1 MNSKV
6 LSQIAGLLVSV
17 MLTACGGGGGGGSTP
32 AGDPQNPGNTTP
44 QGQVP
49 VVQYEMKATLAGAGS
64 VQSVPWGISCTSTSS
79 ISCSANF
86 DTGTAVTLTATPA
99 SGYQFTGWGG
109 ACTGTSTCSLTMSA
123 AKLVTANFAQT
134 PAQVVTPTL
143 ALTTFVSGSGSIT
156 GTATGVSINCATSV
170 CTKEIN
176 KDTVVSLSAVPA
188 TGWVFSG
195 WSGACTGTA
204 ACSVTMSAAK
214 AVTATFV
221 ETKVL
226 TTAISGSGSVVGASV
241 GVSCT
246 SSTCTK
252 AITVNTLVTLSA
264 TPAMGSTFSGWSGAC
279 AGTST
284 CSVTMSAAQSVTAT
298 FLPTQVLTTTVSGS
312 GSITGSN
319 AVSCSSG
326 SCTKA
331 ISQGTVVSLTATPAT
346 GYALSGWSGA
356 CTGTGACSV
365 TMSAAQSVTATF
377 LPTQV
382 LTTTVSGSG
391 SITGSNA
398 VSCSSGSCTKAVS
411 QGTVVSLTA
420 TPATSYTFS
429 GWSGACTGTGAC
441 SVTMSA
447 AQGVTATFVAATVP
461 QTLTTV
467 VSGSGSIVGASA
479 GVSCSSGTCTKAI
492 TQGTVVALTATP
504 ASGYTFSSWSGACT
518 GTGACSVTMSQTRSV
533 TATFA
538 VAASVAGGC
547 VIPRGSSS
555 VPAFASAH
563 PKVFVNHTATLSC
576 LQQLLSTKAASA
588 TRFKSYVDS
597 EIASPGSNWE
607 FQYWWSALMY
617 QVTGTT
623 SYADFAIAKVDAF
636 VASEEAKIA
645 AGQAPEVAGDSYLEV
660 GRLVGDVALVYD
672 WCYSRLT
679 TTQRTRWIAY
689 MNKAVSNVW
698 NPDTANWGGRT
709 MAWSGWSVNNP
720 SNNYYYSFLRAT
732 MLVGLA
738 TRSENSSAQ
747 AWIDKFRTA
756 KISNELVPTFNRDLV
771 GGGSR
776 EGTGYGTAMMELF
789 RIYDWWERSTGERI
803 ATLTPHTLSS
813 TAWLAHN
820 IVPTLDRLAA
830 TGDQARDS
838 SVELFDYHRAYLLGL
853 ITLFP
858 QERLSS
864 ISKIL
869 LDGSS
874 VPKMGSSFQSYV
886 DYLYQP
892 PALPS
897 ASIGDL
903 SSTYWGSGTGQ
914 LLMRSAWG
922 DKNAAFSTLA
932 CGPFTE
938 SHAHRDQGS
947 FQLYRGEW
955 LAPTAN
961 IYSASGIEQ
970 QEELNNL
977 VRVELSGKTIRQVDS
992 TGQCNLTALADNSTY
1007 TYGVAK
1013 ITPVYNGHA
1022 SISKVER
1029 EYLFIKPSTFVVFD
1043 RVGSASGTR
1052 RIWTLNLPGVPV
1064 VSGDRLTYTGATA
1077 NKLDVYRVA
1086 PSGLAYTVNRPVMES
1101 SVTNA
1106 SARRVD
1112 VVDTAGTQ
1120 SNFLHVMGTNSSV
1133 TSATRSDATGQT
1145 GVQIV
1150 LADGRTVT
1158 VRFGNTT
1165 SGGTID
1171 VRNAGGG
1178 TVITGALPTTVTAPP
1193 LFRN

>member
-6 LSQIAGLLVSV
+6 LSQIAGLLASV
-17 MLTACGGGGGGGSTP
+17 MLAACGGGGGGSATTT
-32 AGDPQNPGNTTP
+32 DPQAGGGTTAP
-44 QGQVP
+44 QGQAASQPGTTTPP
-49 VVQYEMKATLAGAGS
+49 VTTPVQYALTTTVAGS
-64 VQSVPWGISCTSTSS
+64 GSVLSVPSGISCSTATTVTCTGTFTADAVVTLTATPTNGYQFTGWTGVCSGTSTCAVTMSAAKTVTATFTLLPVVPTAPATQTLTTIVSGSGSIVASS
-79 ISCSANF
+79 VGVNCTTGTCTKAVNE
-86 DTGTAVTLTATPA
+86 GTAVTLTATP
-99 SGYQFTGWGG
+99 
-109 ACTGTSTCSLTMSA
+109 
-123 AKLVTANFAQT
+123 
-134 PAQVVTPTL
+134 
-143 ALTTFVSGSGSIT
+143 VS
-156 GTATGVSINCATSV
+156 
-170 CTKEIN
+170 
-176 KDTVVSLSAVPA
+176 
-188 TGWVFSG
+188 GWVFSG
-195 WSGACTGTA
+195 WSGASCTGT
-204 ACSVTMSAAK
+204 
-214 AVTATFV
+214 
-221 ETKVL
+221 
-226 TTAISGSGSVVGASV
+226 G
-241 GVSCT
+241 
-246 SSTCTK
+246 
-252 AITVNTLVTLSA
+252 
-264 TPAMGSTFSGWSGAC
+264 
-279 AGTST
+279 T
-284 CSVTMSAAQSVTAT
+284 CSVTMSQA
-298 FLPTQVLTTTVSGS
+298 
-312 GSITGSN
+312 
-319 AVSCSSG
+319 
-326 SCTKA
+326 
-331 ISQGTVVSLTATPAT
+331 
-346 GYALSGWSGA
+346 
-356 CTGTGACSV
+356 
-365 TMSAAQSVTATF
+365 
-377 LPTQV
+377 
-382 LTTTVSGSG
+382 
-391 SITGSNA
+391 
-398 VSCSSGSCTKAVS
+398 
-411 QGTVVSLTA
+411 
-420 TPATSYTFS
+420 
-429 GWSGACTGTGAC
+429 
-441 SVTMSA
+441 
-447 AQGVTATFVAATVP
+447 
-461 QTLTTV
+461 
-467 VSGSGSIVGASA
+467 
-479 GVSCSSGTCTKAI
+479 
-492 TQGTVVALTATP
+492 
-504 ASGYTFSSWSGACT
+504 
-518 GTGACSVTMSQTRSV
+518 RSV

-538 VAASVAGGC
+538 VSTAGGC
-547 VIPRGSSS
+547 VIPRGASSS
-555 VPAFASAH
+555 PAFASGH

-597 EIASPGSNWE
+597 EVANPGSNWE

-679 TTQRTRWIAY
+679 AGQRTRWIAY
-689 MNKAVSNVW
+689 MNKSVSNVW

-738 TRSENSSAQ
+738 TRGENSSAQ
-747 AWIDKFRTA
+747 GWIDQFRTA
-756 KISNELVPTFNRDLV
+756 KIANELVPTFNRDLV

-776 EGTGYGTAMMELF
+776 EGTGYGTAMMDLF

-803 ATLTPHTLSS
+803 ATQTPHTLASA
-813 TAWLAHN
+813 AWLAHN

-838 SVELFDYHRAYLLGL
+838 AVELFDYHRAYLLGL

-874 VPKMGSSFQSYV
+874 VPKMGNSFQAYV

-897 ASIGDL
+897 AAIGDL

-1013 ITPVYNGHA
+1013 VTPVYNGHA
-1022 SISKVER
+1022 AISKVER

-1052 RIWTLNLPGVPV
+1052 RIWTLNLPGAPV
-1064 VSGDRLTYTGATA
+1064 VSGDRLTYTGASS

-1086 PSGLAYTVNRPVMES
+1086 PTGLTYAVSKPVMLETS
-1101 SVTNA
+1101 LANA
-1106 SARRVD
+1106 SAKRVD

-1150 LADGRTVT
+1150 LADGRTAT
-1158 VRFGNTT
+1158 IRFGNTT

-1171 VRNAGGG
+1171 IRSAGGAS
-1178 TVITGALPTTVTAPP
+1178 VVTGALPTTVTAPP

>member
-17 MLTACGGGGGGGSTP
+17 MLTACGGGGGGGTP
-32 AGDPQNPGNTTP
+32 AVDPQNPGNTTP

-49 VVQYEMKATLAGAGS
+49 VVRYELKTTLAGAGS
-64 VQSVPWGISCTSTSS
+64 VLSTPWGISCTSTAD

-86 DTGTAVTLTATPA
+86 DNGTAVTLTATPA

-109 ACTGTSTCSLTMSA
+109 VCAGTSTCSVSMSA
-123 AKLVTANFAQT
+123 AKLVTATFSVAPAPT
-134 PAQVVTPTL
+134 PAATLGLTTIVTGTGTVAVTGSGVSFNCATATCSTQIARDTVVSLAATAPTGWAFSSWTGACTGSATCSVTMSEAKSVTATFVATQ
-143 ALTTFVSGSGSIT
+143 ALTTVVSGSGSIVGASVGVNCT
-156 GTATGVSINCATSV
+156 VGTCTKAISQGTA
-170 CTKEIN
+170 
-176 KDTVVSLSAVPA
+176 VSLTATPA
-188 TGWVFSG
+188 TGYTFSG
-195 WSGACTGTA
+195 WSGACTGTST
-204 ACSVTMSAAK
+204 CSVTMSSAQS
-214 AVTATFV
+214 VTATFAP
-221 ETKVL
+221 TRIL
-226 TTAISGSGSVVGASV
+226 TTVVSGSGSITGASA
-241 GVSCT
+241 GVSC
-246 SSTCTK
+246 SSGTCTK
-252 AITVNTLVTLSA
+252 AITQGTVVSLA
-264 TPAMGSTFSGWSGAC
+264 AAPASGYTFSGWSGAC
-279 AGTST
+279 SGTST
-284 CSVTMSAAQSVTAT
+284 CNVTMSAAQSVTAT
-298 FLPTQVLTTTVSGS
+298 F
-312 GSITGSN
+312 
-319 AVSCSSG
+319 
-326 SCTKA
+326 
-331 ISQGTVVSLTATPAT
+331 
-346 GYALSGWSGA
+346 
-356 CTGTGACSV
+356 TGT
-365 TMSAAQSVTATF
+365 
-377 LPTQV
+377 P
-382 LTTTVSGSG
+382 
-391 SITGSNA
+391 IT
-398 VSCSSGSCTKAVS
+398 
-411 QGTVVSLTA
+411 
-420 TPATSYTFS
+420 YTLS
-429 GWSGACTGTGAC
+429 TI
-441 SVTMSA
+441 
-447 AQGVTATFVAATVP
+447 
-461 QTLTTV
+461 

-504 ASGYTFSSWSGACT
+504 ASGYTFSGWSGACT
-518 GTGACSVTMSQTRSV
+518 GTGTCSVTMSQARSV

-547 VIPRGSSS
+547 VIPRGTSSTP
-555 VPAFASAH
+555 VFASAH
-563 PKVFVNHTATLSC
+563 PKVFVNHAATLSC

-679 TTQRTRWIAY
+679 AGQRTRWIAY
-689 MNKAVSNVW
+689 MNKSVSNVW

-738 TRSENSSAQ
+738 TRGENSSAQ
-747 AWIDKFRTA
+747 GWIDQFRTA
-756 KISNELVPTFNRDLV
+756 KIANELVPTFNRDLV

-776 EGTGYGTAMMELF
+776 EGTGYGTAMMDLF

-803 ATLTPHTLSS
+803 ATQTPHTLASA
-813 TAWLAHN
+813 AWLAHN

-838 SVELFDYHRAYLLGL
+838 AVELFDYHRAYLLGL

-874 VPKMGSSFQSYV
+874 VPKMGNSFQAYV

-961 IYSASGIEQ
+961 IYSSSGIEQ
-970 QEELNNL
+970 QEELNNM

-1013 ITPVYNGHA
+1013 VTPVYNGHA
-1022 SISKVER
+1022 AISKVER

-1052 RIWTLNLPGVPV
+1052 RIWTLNLPGAPV
-1064 VSGDRLTYTGATA
+1064 VSGDRLTYTGATS

-1086 PSGLAYTVNRPVMES
+1086 PTGLTYAVSRPVLES
-1101 SVTNA
+1101 SLTNA
-1106 SARRVD
+1106 SAKRVD

-1150 LADGRTVT
+1150 LADGRTAT

-1165 SGGTID
+1165 TGGTID
-1171 VRNAGGG
+1171 IRAAGGA
-1178 TVITGALPTTVTAPP
+1178 TVVTGALPTTVTAPP